1 MITIGLFNS
10 MGANVPGYFDYI
22 DELAADTDIICLSE
36 VHDYHGEQ
44 TLVTLHGDDKNNRVG
59 PIHLK
64 KFTVLQEQLSVTHY
78 GRFDTAFHGYH
89 DCRAE
94 PGVRQGLA
102 MFSREPFEVGLAGRA
117 LIHGPFDHTWDGVR
131 PATRIIQSQVVP
143 LDTHRVLL
151 VAHVHGLWIPAG
163 KVDCHYRDEQ
173 TERIL
178 AYLRMWVHT
187 LTRSG
192 LKVGVVLGGDFN
204 YTRKLECY
212 RNLIRGWDWEEGGA
226 FPLVLNAM
234 VPDGFNTRTQYY
246 PADKPT
252 READF
257 VLTSPFL
264 WSEPRIYRDVP
275 SDHAVIR
282 TPIVWHQ

>member
-1 MITIGLFNS
+1 MLTAAFMNS
-10 MGANVPGYFDYI
+10 WGGNVPGYIEYVK
-22 DELAADTDIICLSE
+22 ELASDTDIICLSE
-36 VHDYHGEQ
+36 VHHSQGAQ
-44 TLVTLHGDDKNNRVG
+44 TLATLPDDDMNNRVG

-64 KFTVLQEQLSVTHY
+64 QFSALQEQLSETHH
-78 GRFDTAFHGYH
+78 GRFDTAFHGFH
-89 DCRAE
+89 DCQAVA
-94 PGVRQGLA
+94 GARQGLA
-102 MFSREPFEVGLAGRA
+102 MFSRVPFTQGLAGRA
-117 LIHGPFDHTWDGVR
+117 LIHGPFDHTWDGER

-143 LDTHRVLL
+143 LDNRRVLL
-151 VAHVHGLWIPAG
+151 IAHVHGLWIPTG

-226 FPLVLNAM
+226 PPLVLNAM